1 MKKILVLV
9 VMVCLFGCTNDP
21 RNIDG
26 EYLTDNNGNVYQ
38 VEANFIDTYFIR
50 DVDEDTIKELEK
62 TIDRIREARGEK
74 K

>member
-26 EYLTDNNGNVYQ
+26 EYLTDKDGNVYQ
-38 VEANFIDTYFIR
+38 VEANFVDTYFIR

-62 TIDRIREARGEK
+62 NGALFGHSIGEK